1 MRFTAW
7 LSIAVVTMW
16 FLSGYPLSD
25 PGAREAAAADVT
37 MSDVSAGYALLYE
50 VASKQ
55 KRTNL
60 LSFIKQGTPELKALL
75 GRISETSKATA
86 DELEMLAKA
95 NPPLNLQLTQ
105 LPRIERA
112 TRDSIEK
119 ETSKDVLLSKG
130 VDLEFAMLSSQLAG
144 LNYAAHMARSLAV
157 VETGPARK
165 DFLQKTDRKYSEL
178 RGQVY
183 KMIFTRYKD

>member
-1 MRFTAW
+1 MRFTAR

-60 LSFIKQGTPELKALL
+60 LSFIKKETPEVKALL

-86 DELEMLAKA
+86 DELETLAKA
-95 NPPLNLQLTQ
+95 SPPLDLKLTQ

-119 ETSKDVLLSKG
+119 ETSKDVLVSKG

-144 LNYAAHMARSLAV
+144 LNYAAHLARSLAA

-165 DFLQKTDRKYSEL
+165 DFLQRTDRRYSEL
-178 RGQVY
+178 RDQVY